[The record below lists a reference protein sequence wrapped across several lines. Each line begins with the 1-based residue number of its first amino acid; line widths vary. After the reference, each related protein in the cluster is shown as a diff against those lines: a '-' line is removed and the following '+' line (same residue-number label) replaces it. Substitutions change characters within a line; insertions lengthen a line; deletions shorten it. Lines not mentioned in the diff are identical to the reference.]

1 MTCLP
6 RGKVRIVLLC
16 SWCYLLLSYINI
28 LLKMTDDQLFRST
41 TQDVAVTRHYIQRL
55 SAGMQY
61 ALCSMLSTPWL
72 NMLFETSRR
81 DGYTH

>member
-1 MTCLP
+1 
-6 RGKVRIVLLC
+6 
-16 SWCYLLLSYINI
+16 
-28 LLKMTDDQLFRST
+28 MTDDQLFRST

-61 ALCSMLSTPWL
+61 ALCSMLYTPWL
-72 NMLFETSRR
+72 TMLFETSRR